1 MTRFDARMTRRTFAG
16 AAAAVSAG
24 IAAGVPAGRAVL
36 AQDAS
41 PVAAAAPG
49 LPEGAIVVA
58 DGLVNPRFIVISDE
72 GTLYVTENGS
82 GGDEVVTPPV
92 GQAGATPVAAEG
104 TPAASEAPP
113 EQAVTRGPTGQIT
126 QVTSDGTQSVLVS
139 GLLSYSV
146 GVGPVGLA
154 LGTGELFFDIGGA
167 AVGAGFEPLPAE
179 NTVNR
184 VNLETGEVTLIASL
198 GEYEVENNP
207 DGTDVNPNLY
217 EIALNV
223 DGQLLV
229 NDAGGN
235 AVYRVDPAS
244 GQFELVA
251 VIPPAGQLPGGEGL
265 TGADA
270 ERQPVPTALALGEG
284 GSAFIGLLSEGWPQ
298 GAPSVLSLA
307 ADGSLGAVASGLA
320 MLVGLTT
327 GPDGHLY
334 GSQLFGAP
342 DASGMPGPGSVVRI
356 YGDGTVEP
364 VLENLPTPHGTAFDV
379 AGNMY
384 IAINSLAMGPGSPA
398 GQVIRVDGVAAI
410 G

>member
-1 MTRFDARMTRRTFAG
+1 MNRFDVSMSRRTFTRVT
-16 AAAAVSAG
+16 AAVTAGMAAG
-24 IAAGVPAGRAVL
+24 IPAGRAVL

-41 PVAAAAPG
+41 PVAGAAPA

-58 DGLVNPRFIVISDE
+58 DGLVNPRFIVISEE

-82 GGDEVVTPPV
+82 GGDEVVTPPA
-92 GQAGATPVAAEG
+92 GQPGATPVAAEG

-113 EQAVTRGPTGQIT
+113 AEAITRGPTGQIT
-126 QVTSDGTQSVLVS
+126 QVTSDGTQSVLAS

-154 LGTGELFFDIGGA
+154 LGAGELFFSIGGA
-167 AVGAGFEPLPAE
+167 AVGAGFEPLPEE

-184 VNLETGEVTLIASL
+184 VNLESGEVSL
-198 GEYEVENNP
+198 VADLGAYEVENNP

-217 EIALNV
+217 EIALGG
-223 DGQLLV
+223 DGRLLV

-235 AVYRVDPAS
+235 TVYSVDPAS
-244 GQFELVA
+244 GQFELRA

-265 TGADA
+265 SGDDA
-270 ERQPVPTALALGEG
+270 ARQPVPTGIALGDG
-284 GSAFIGLLSEGWPQ
+284 VAFIGLLSEGWPQ
-298 GAPSVLSLA
+298 GAPSVLTLA
-307 ADGSLGAVASGLA
+307 ADGSLGAVASGLS

-327 GPDGHLY
+327 GPDGQLY

-364 VLENLPTPHGTAFDV
+364 VLEGLPAPHGTAFDV
-379 AGNMY
+379 AGNLY
-384 IAINSLAMGPGSPA
+384 VAINSVAMGPGAPA
-398 GQVIRVDGVAAI
+398 GQVIRVDGIAAV

>member
-1 MTRFDARMTRRTFAG
+1 MTRFDARITRRTFTQG
-16 AAAAVSAG
+16 AAAISAG
-24 IAAGVPAGRAVL
+24 IAVGIPAGRAVL
-36 AQDAS
+36 AQEAS
-41 PVAAAAPG
+41 PVAGAAPG

-58 DGLVNPRFIVISDE
+58 DGLVNPRFIVISEE

-82 GGDEVVTPPV
+82 GGDEIVTQPA
-92 GQAGATPVAAEG
+92 GQPGATPIAAEG

-113 EQAVTRGPTGQIT
+113 EQALTRGLTGQIT
-126 QVTSDGTQSVLVS
+126 QVTSDGTQSVLVG
-139 GLLSYSV
+139 GLLSYNA

-154 LGTGELFFDIGGA
+154 LGAGELYFSIGGA
-167 AVGAGFEPLPAE
+167 AVGAGFEPAPEE

-184 VNLETGEVTLIASL
+184 VNLETAEVTLIAGL
-198 GEYEVENNP
+198 GAYEVENNP

-217 EIALNV
+217 EIGLGA

-235 AVYRVDPAS
+235 AVYSVDPAT
-244 GQFELVA
+244 GEFTLLA

-265 TGADA
+265 SGDDA
-270 ERQPVPTALALGEG
+270 ARQAVPTGLALGDG
-284 GSAFIGLLSEGWPQ
+284 VAFIGLLAEGWPQ
-298 GAPSVLSLA
+298 GAPSVITVAS
-307 ADGSLGAVASGLA
+307 DGSIGAVASGLS

-342 DASGMPGPGSVVRI
+342 DASGMPGPGSIVRI
-356 YGDGTVEP
+356 YGDGTVET
-364 VLENLPTPHGTAFDV
+364 VLDGLPTPHGTAFDV
-379 AGNMY
+379 AGNLY
-384 IAINSLAMGPGSPA
+384 VAINSLAMGPGSPA
-398 GQVIRVDGVAAI
+398 GQVIRVDGVAAV